1 MNKLKRRADKT
12 PQIIIKCLMTAVF
25 LWSGFFW
32 SGVTILQF
40 FINNTEHRN
49 LAIEFS
55 VSSALLL
62 ICLILC
68 WLRFYILQFI
78 PGMIGFIAFL
88 NPVKEM
94 MDHVASTGVIFK
106 PTFEQRYLPM
116 IAFAIF
122 SLALLLIRILGIISE
137 KAKREEEYNN
147 RPTESIFDKHSEE

>member
-1 MNKLKRRADKT
+1 MNKLKRTADKT

-94 MDHVASTGVIFK
+94 MDHVADTGVIFK

-137 KAKREEEYNN
+137 KAKREEEFNN

>member
-1 MNKLKRRADKT
+1 MNKPKRAADKT

-94 MDHVASTGVIFK
+94 MDHVADTGVIFK

-137 KAKREEEYNN
+137 KAKREEEFNN

>member
-1 MNKLKRRADKT
+1 M

-40 FINNTEHRN
+40 FINSTEHKN

-55 VSSALLL
+55 ISCALLL

-88 NPVKEM
+88 NPVREM
-94 MDHVASTGVIFK
+94 MDHVADTGVIFK

-122 SLALLLIRILGIISE
+122 SLALLIIRILGIISE
-137 KAKREEEYNN
+137 RAKREEEFNN
-147 RPTESIFDKHSEE
+147 RPAESIFDKHSEE

>member
-1 MNKLKRRADKT
+1 M

-94 MDHVASTGVIFK
+94 MDHVADTGVIFK